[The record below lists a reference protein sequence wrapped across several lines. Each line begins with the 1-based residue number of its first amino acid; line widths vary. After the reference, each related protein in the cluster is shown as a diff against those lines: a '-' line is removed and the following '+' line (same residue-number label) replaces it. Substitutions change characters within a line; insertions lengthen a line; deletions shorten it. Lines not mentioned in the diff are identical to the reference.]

1 MFDGLA
7 GAEASEMASKLL
19 LDYFLLHSMFI
30 SINPNTEGYIMVN
43 EGQNKEARQE
53 QHDVSL
59 LRCGSSY
66 AFILFLVQKEIWWG
80 MTLANSP
87 LCSYI

>member
-1 MFDGLA
+1 MNFYIDIGKYGTEEVRVWAAAVFDGHA

-43 EGQNKEARQE
+43 EGQM
-53 QHDVSL
+53 QHDVFL
-59 LRCGSSY
+59 LRCGSS
-66 AFILFLVQKEIWWG
+66 
-80 MTLANSP
+80 
-87 LCSYI
+87 

>member
-1 MFDGLA
+1 MNFYIDIGKYGTEEVRVWAAAVFDGHA

-43 EGQNKEARQE
+43 EGQNEEARQE

-59 LRCGSSY
+59 LRCGSS
-66 AFILFLVQKEIWWG
+66 
-80 MTLANSP
+80 
-87 LCSYI
+87 